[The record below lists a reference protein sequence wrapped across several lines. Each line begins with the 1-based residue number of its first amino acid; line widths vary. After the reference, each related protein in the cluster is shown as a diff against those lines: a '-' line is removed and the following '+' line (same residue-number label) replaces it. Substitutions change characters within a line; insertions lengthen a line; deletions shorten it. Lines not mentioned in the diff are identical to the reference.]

1 MSWDYGV
8 TAQDT
13 NIVSATRR
21 LLGKAGPV
29 DAIVGMSAMFVR
41 AFLFNVHI
49 LERDLE
55 DRQETARFRLGKPCL

>member
-1 MSWDYGV
+1 MSRDYGV

-13 NIVSATRR
+13 KIVSATRR

-41 AFLFNVHI
+41 AFLSNVHI
-49 LERDLE
+49 LE
-55 DRQETARFRLGKPCL
+55 